1 MAAAATAGETMP
13 ALSAADAAAL
23 AFTAADKR
31 LQKLARIK
39 PDAGSD
45 SATVTRSGESTI
57 ARRSRRASGTAKT
70 PRGQRLSV
78 LKWLFG

>member
-1 MAAAATAGETMP
+1 MAGPAVETTP

-23 AFTAADKR
+23 AFNAADKR

-45 SATVTRSGESTI
+45 SATLPRSARSTI

-70 PRGQRLSV
+70 ARGQRLSV